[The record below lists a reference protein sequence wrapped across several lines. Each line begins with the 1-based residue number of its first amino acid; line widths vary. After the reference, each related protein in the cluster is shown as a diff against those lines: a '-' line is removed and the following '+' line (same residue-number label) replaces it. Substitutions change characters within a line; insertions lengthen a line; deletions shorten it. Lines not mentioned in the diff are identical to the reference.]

1 MEHESIAK
9 ILLYIRSKWSIHNLE
24 PATAVKNV
32 VSLPLP
38 TIPLSFPQLRI
49 WWCTQVAVA
58 HDTQGLA
65 CIPAKMNTDHMIM
78 WPTENRVALRVA
90 TATVSL
96 DM

>member
-1 MEHESIAK
+1 VEYTQFGTSHSCKERRFSSIANHPTF
-9 ILLYIRSKWSIHNLE
+9 IPS
-24 PATAVKNV
+24 TAR
-32 VSLPLP
+32 PRD
-38 TIPLSFPQLRI
+38 IRI

>member
-1 MEHESIAK
+1 VE
-9 ILLYIRSKWSIHNLE
+9 WSIHNLE
-24 PATAVKNV
+24 PATAEKNV

-38 TIPLSFPQLRI
+38 TIPLSSLQLLALA
-49 WWCTQVAVA
+49 TFESGGAPQVAVA
-58 HDTQGLA
+58 HDTQGQA